1 MCTGT
6 EDYARTANITTAFY
20 ILGSLQSAKMKSNT
34 SQVGTKL
41 RKRTKRELASSSDPS
56 YPANHLL
63 LLRKH
68 KLPLASF
75 FHCYSLS
82 TTRSQLTN
90 NSCGAQVLI
99 LPDGIYSGAFT
110 NAQGQRGSTKEHPVT
125 AISPAHS
132 PSCLTPPAAL
142 PVLKGLGRR
151 LTHLAVPSFCLKCQ
165 AKM

>member
-1 MCTGT
+1 MHTER

-20 ILGSLQSAKMKSNT
+20 TLGSLRSAKMKFNT

-41 RKRTKRELASSSDPS
+41 TKGTKREPASSSDLS

-75 FHCYSLS
+75 FHCYSPR

-90 NSCGAQVLI
+90 TFCGAQVLI
-99 LPDGIYSGAFT
+99 LPDGIYSGAFR

-125 AISPAHS
+125 AIWPAHS
-132 PSCLTPPAAL
+132 PSCLTIRSL
-142 PVLKGLGRR
+142 HVS
-151 LTHLAVPSFCLKCQ
+151 TSCPSG
-165 AKM
+165 A